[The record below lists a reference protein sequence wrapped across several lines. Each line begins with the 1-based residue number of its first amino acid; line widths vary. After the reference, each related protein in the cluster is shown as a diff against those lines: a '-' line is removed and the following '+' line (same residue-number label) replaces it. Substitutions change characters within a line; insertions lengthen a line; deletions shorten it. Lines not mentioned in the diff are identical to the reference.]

1 MTTKCKQMF
10 PATDKQTVDGLG
22 VFCPFW
28 STEGPH
34 FVLPLFQGMM
44 HSFRLKSAILDLNI
58 DCAEAMGKEWQQICE
73 NKGGTWSDSKA
84 AAEIIAATGLAV
96 RLITVIRENK
106 PRWVFFLSANVSN
119 YQVVRC
125 LMHQVRRCLGPDPVK
140 LAVGGPLCRHLDSN
154 HEIFPD
160 ADLIWAN
167 SLESALPLLL
177 EISAQPD
184 TRYRA
189 DFTGIKMQRYRRPER
204 IPYLLNYGCRY
215 KCRFCHE
222 GAQYEK
228 EVARPYDGL
237 AAELCELVSSLPTV
251 RHVRFNDGSLNSDHR
266 QFLGILDELDGSGLT
281 WICNL
286 TPSSRIDAETACR
299 LAAAGC
305 IAVNVGVESGSSRIR
320 RLMAKPVVRI
330 ETVESCLRNL
340 SEASIAVSINLMVGF
355 PGETDA
361 DVEATLKFLT
371 RSTRYIAEVAVGKT
385 AIFSGTPLFD
395 QVTSLGIELHEDES
409 RQFLFNY
416 WSLADRTNTPQIRSA
431 RLRKVEYYLRDL
443 GLKNALSHE
452 RPERPKCVVTGEP
465 IERRRTAKCAE

>member
-1 MTTKCKQMF
+1 MTTKCKHMF

-34 FVLPLFQGMM
+34 FGLPLFQGMM

-167 SLESALPLLL
+167 SL
-177 EISAQPD
+177 
-184 TRYRA
+184 
-189 DFTGIKMQRYRRPER
+189 
-204 IPYLLNYGCRY
+204 
-215 KCRFCHE
+215 E